1 MASQHSR
8 SPFMAMGPNAYTE
21 MWLNVTKSVSTKQP
35 HGGKQHHFS
44 SSTVNKNS
52 NSATNSAR
60 QPFTYPTLC
69 RSFAYQGHEC
79 PVCPGHHTKSKSKR
93 AGITPKYN
101 TSNNTEKP
109 EKTTKNQTSN
119 NK

>member
-1 MASQHSR
+1 MASQNSR
-8 SPFMAMGPNAYTE
+8 SPFKAMGPNSYTE
-21 MWLNVTKSVSTKQP
+21 MWLNVTSVSTKQP

-52 NSATNSAR
+52 NSTTNSAR
-60 QPFTYPTLC
+60 QPFTYPPFAETLPIKGTNAQC
-69 RSFAYQGHEC
+69 AKGITQNQNAE
-79 PVCPGHHTKSKSKR
+79 
-93 AGITPKYN
+93 ITPKHN